1 MLTALKYLMN
11 GAKFPNWAKLIL
23 ALCIIAA
30 IYIGQFATVGTLAD
44 VQKKVATSQIKTQR
58 QYLSLIRN
66 DIAELHDEL
75 EDVAERDSIRA
86 RRIERKLDR
95 TNARIDDINE
105 NGTDGTNQRLDE
117 LIRTIDRK
125 GKR

>member
-30 IYIGQFATVGTLAD
+30 IYVGQFATVGTLAD
-44 VQKKVATSQIKTQR
+44 VQKKAATSQLRAQR
-58 QYLSLIRN
+58 QYISLIRN

-86 RRIERKLDR
+86 RRIERKLDK

-105 NGTDGTNQRLDE
+105 NGTDGTNQRIDE